1 VSRILLCRMPDSGLT
16 TLEPTLLKKGYEIR
30 VFSDPQQLQSL
41 SDSPEQTGFSL
52 SDIDLAIVDCSSG
65 WDGMDCCQALR
76 KLHPTM
82 PLILLL
88 AQDMPILTEQKR
100 LTCGNVLRAPFTPR
114 KVTNRAKRLLDSRR
128 GTLLHAGELTLNMES
143 RCVYRGN
150 VFHRLTP
157 RQAKL
162 LQVFMQNAG
171 QTLTRRFLMETV
183 WDTDYM
189 GDTRTLDVH
198 VRWIRE
204 RIEQDPGSPR
214 YLRTVRGIGYRFAV
228 PSEE

>member
-1 VSRILLCRMPDSGLT
+1 MPDSRLT
-16 TLEPTLLKKGYEIR
+16 ALEPTLVKKGYEIR
-30 VFSDPQQLQSL
+30 VLSDPQQLQTLDDPPQLAESSL
-41 SDSPEQTGFSL
+41 A
-52 SDIDLAIVDCSSG
+52 DIDLAIVDCSSG
-65 WDGMDCCQALR
+65 WDGTHWCQALH
-76 KLHPTM
+76 KLRPTM

-88 AQDMPILTEQKR
+88 GQHMPILTEQKR
-100 LTCGNVLRAPFTPR
+100 LTCGNVLRLPFTPR
-114 KVTNRAKRLLDSRR
+114 KVTNRAKRLLDSRG
-128 GTLLHAGELTLNMES
+128 GTVLHAGELTLNMES

-204 RIEQDPGSPR
+204 RIEEEPGSPK

-228 PSEE
+228 PSED